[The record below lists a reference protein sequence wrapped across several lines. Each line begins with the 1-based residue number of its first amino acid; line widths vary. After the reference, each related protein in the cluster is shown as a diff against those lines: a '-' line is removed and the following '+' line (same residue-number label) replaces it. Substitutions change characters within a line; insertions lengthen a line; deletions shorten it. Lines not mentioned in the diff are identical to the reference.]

1 MEQQIYRATIY
12 GVEGQ
17 VIYVVFDNGTYG
29 VISGLDPAGVNP
41 GEVYLSTYT
50 GEVYNDYPIVQLYV
64 ENQESVQM
72 EEQPVAEAV
81 SQPEEQ
87 SVAEEASQPEEQPV
101 AEAVTQPEERPV
113 PEEVYQPE
121 DQFVPEEVY
130 QPEEIPSVQ
139 ESFQSPV
146 QNIET
151 IPNQDASYQDS
162 AFAPDPTLSQP
173 NQDEGGSLPD
183 GWNNW
188 YGMELSH
195 GSAVTA
201 LSSTRQFYDA
211 YLQTV
216 EQYRREM
223 NSKISRSTDIRD
235 KRIAEYEQD
244 YKAMTEKCEN
254 MRRLISES
262 VGAAKKRYSAIK
274 EDISNYTNTLRAF
287 AGVEG
292 ETENHISNATSRIN
306 DAINLQ
312 DKRYNDTLYALN
324 ADLQEEKKKT
334 EQKIE
339 NAMHEYEKNNT
350 SYRQEFQQKVKK
362 LQADYAV
369 RISEGLSEKCI
380 HSYINMVN
388 SSKINASH
396 FVSSKTLPEQIY
408 FGNLCIELDKSTD
421 SDHTDISHIIEKEAH
436 EIASQVGQNLK
447 ISMPYCQKYSEGLS
461 LMVKYQTAENDRVKK
476 TIFPTLLKMFMSF
489 PAGKLEATMIDPLE
503 SGASFPD
510 IIKLAGATSERVIDS
525 KIWCTSSEIESAIST
540 FGSKLQN
547 LIQSYGDDKES
558 LLKREELKV
567 LAITD
572 FPHGFSQRA
581 LETMQA
587 IVRSSAMN
595 GVIILIW
602 TDNKELEDLRRRNPS
617 LVNEIEQRVLI
628 CEEKN
633 GRYFLDA
640 SKYGNMYLDMDPMD
654 DILQNKDSIIAT
666 LANDIA
672 NYRQKIERFADL
684 FPYDIEDSNN
694 WFRGENDKISIPLGI
709 MGASTPVNMILG
721 KSDGSTEHHVLIA
734 GQTGAGKSTLMHT
747 IINSAMISYSPDDLQ
762 LYLVDFK
769 EGIEFKQYTRYRLP
783 NMRVVAVDSEREFG
797 LNILKELCEE
807 LENRADIFSRN
818 NVADIN
824 AYNRIAS
831 RRMPRILLI
840 FDEVQELFRSAGND
854 TIAAESL
861 SCVGKLVTQGRAPG
875 IHIILSCQDF
885 ANCKGLNEWFSQFA
899 VRIVVRGDSKGA
911 ASILDANNSGITTL
925 QNRPTGSAIY
935 NRLGGDEK
943 WNIFFQIS
951 YIEKEER
958 QHYLELMDKYYRQPA
973 VAEYYVDYNQRT
985 LLTNGEDD
993 INNRFNKLINE
1004 GKDSIERIAEQ
1015 KGNYGLILG
1024 QGFGRKNTLVKE
1036 FTDNKGDN
1044 LLIVGKDEKKAMG
1057 ICEYI
1062 LLSILYDE
1070 LSTTNDATNTLGY
1083 VLDCSDLEVR
1093 NDMCDIKYLAELFP
1107 QIQLVNIR
1115 KVEEIINYF
1124 YETVQYRLQ
1133 QKQQGTDKFE
1143 QIFFMIFGLNRVRA
1157 LKEALSYN
1165 NTPGELT
1172 LVNKLESVFL
1182 YGPTVGVNSI
1192 VWSEKN
1198 NINDIFV
1205 GNIIE
1210 RIFEQRI
1217 AYGLSDSEMDLL
1229 VDESESGSL
1238 QSSTAVYFDIN
1249 EMRNVHFRPYNLPAK
1264 TWVEDIAE
1272 VYANIVEGD
1281 A

>member
-1 MEQQIYRATIY
+1 MDQIFKATIY
-12 GVEGQ
+12 SVVEG
-17 VIYVVFDNGTYG
+17 VIYVSFENGSYG
-29 VISGLDPAGVNP
+29 VLVGLEPSGVKP
-41 GEVYLSTYT
+41 GEVYETTYSNEMY
-50 GEVYNDYPIVQLYV
+50 GQFPLVRYYDRNSNQQSD
-64 ENQESVQM
+64 NSGQESNNSNLEVDDIQISNDSSHVTDSSSSYSNDSNNSNI
-72 EEQPVAEAV
+72 ESSQSFSQTTSEQNNYA
-81 SQPEEQ
+81 Q
-87 SVAEEASQPEEQPV
+87 SDYAQNNN
-101 AEAVTQPEERPV
+101 
-113 PEEVYQPE
+113 
-121 DQFVPEEVY
+121 
-130 QPEEIPSVQ
+130 
-139 ESFQSPV
+139 V
-146 QNIET
+146 QNVYAQNSA
-151 IPNQDASYQDS
+151 PQDVNYQDS
-162 AFAPDPTLSQP
+162 AFSSDYDNSQVTF
-173 NQDEGGSLPD
+173 QKEEGLPD

-188 YGMELSH
+188 YGMDISH
-195 GSAVTA
+195 TSAVSA
-201 LSSTRQFYDA
+201 LVYLRDFYYD
-211 YLQTV
+211 YLNSV
-216 EQYRREM
+216 EEFRREM
-223 NSKISRSTDIRD
+223 NEKISVGTDIRD
-235 KRIAEYEQD
+235 KRISDLEQD
-244 YKAMTEKCEN
+244 YKAIEDRSYSMINAVK
-254 MRRLISES
+254 ES
-262 VGAAKKRYSAIK
+262 VTAAKNKYEALQHEIHS
-274 EDISNYTNTLRAF
+274 F
-287 AGVEG
+287 
-292 ETENHISNATSRIN
+292 ATSIKDFSPSAYNAASAYIN
-306 DAINLQ
+306 EAVSKIHEAINLQ
-312 DKRYNDTLYALN
+312 EQRKQDAFN
-324 ADLQEEKKKT
+324 AINIDLREERGKT
-334 EQKIE
+334 EQKKAD
-339 NAMHEYEKNNT
+339 AMAEYENRNT
-350 SYRQEFQQKVKK
+350 SYRNEFQQRVKN
-362 LQADYAV
+362 LQLEYSQNIA
-369 RISEGLSEKCI
+369 EGMSEKCI
-380 HSYINMVN
+380 HSYINLVN
-388 SSKINASH
+388 SSRVNSSH
-396 FVSSKTLPEQIY
+396 YVSANTLPENIY
-408 FGNLCIELDKSTD
+408 FGKLCVELDKATD
-421 SDHTDISHIIEKEAH
+421 SDHAEIAHIIEKETH
-436 EIASQVGQNLK
+436 EIASREGQK
-447 ISMPYCQKYSEGLS
+447 IKIGMPYCQKYSEGIS

-476 TIFPTLLKMFMSF
+476 MIFPTLLKLFMSF

-525 KIWCTSSEIESAIST
+525 KIWCTTNEIESAIVT

-547 LIQSYGDDKES
+547 LIQSYGEDKES
-558 LLKREELKV
+558 MLKREELKV

-602 TDNKELEDLRRRNPS
+602 TDNKELEELRKRNPS

-628 CEEKN
+628 CDEKN
-633 GRYFLDA
+633 GKYYFDE
-640 SKYGNMYLDMDPMD
+640 SKFGNMYLDMDSME
-654 DILQNKDSIIAT
+654 DILQNKDTIISI

-769 EGIEFKQYTRYRLP
+769 EGIEFKQYTRYKLP

-824 AYNRIAS
+824 AYNSIAT

-854 TIAAESL
+854 NIASESL
-861 SCVGKLVTQGRAPG
+861 SCIGKLVTQGRAPG

-911 ASILDANNSGITTL
+911 ASILDSNNSGITTL

-951 YIEKEER
+951 YLEKEER
-958 QHYLELMDKYYRQPA
+958 QHYLELLDEYYRQPA
-973 VAEYYVDYNQRT
+973 VAEYYSEYSQRT

-993 INNRFNKLINE
+993 INNRFNRFINE
-1004 GKDSIERIAEQ
+1004 GRDSIERIAEE

-1024 QGFGRKNTLVKE
+1024 QGFGKKNTLVKE
-1036 FTDNKGDN
+1036 FTDNEGDN

-1070 LSTTNDATNTLGY
+1070 LSTDNDASNTLCY

-1093 NDMCDIKYLAELFP
+1093 SDTCDIRYIAELFP
-1107 QIQLVNIR
+1107 QIEMINIR
-1115 KVEEIINYF
+1115 KTAEIINYF
-1124 YETVQYRLQ
+1124 YETVQYRLY
-1133 QKQQGTDKFE
+1133 QKQQGNDGFE
-1143 QIFFMIFGLNRVRA
+1143 QLFFMMFGINRIRA
-1157 LKEALSYN
+1157 LKEAFNHSSN
-1165 NTPGELT
+1165 PSELT
-1172 LVNKLESVFL
+1172 LVNKLENVFL
-1182 YGPTVGVNSI
+1182 YGPKVGVNSI
-1192 VWSEKN
+1192 VWSERN

-1217 AYGLSDSEMDLL
+1217 AYGLSDAEMDLL
-1229 VDESESGSL
+1229 VDESDSSSL
-1238 QSSTAVYFDIN
+1238 QNSTAVYFDIN
-1249 EMRNVHFRPYNLPAK
+1249 EMRNIHFRPYNLPAK
-1264 TWVEDIAE
+1264 TWVEDIADA
-1272 VYANIVEGD
+1272 YANIIEED